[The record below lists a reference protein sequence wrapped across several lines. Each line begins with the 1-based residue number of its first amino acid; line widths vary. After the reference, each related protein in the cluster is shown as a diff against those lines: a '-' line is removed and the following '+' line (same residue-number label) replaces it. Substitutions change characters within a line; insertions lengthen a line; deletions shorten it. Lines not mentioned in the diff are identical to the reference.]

1 MFSEPSVQL
10 IVEEG
15 DLQHFNFGPSV
26 MRVSIFHNSIKN
38 ALGQTQ
44 PKMVCPADANLASKV
59 IFEGGAHSHII
70 AKLIYEKSSRFI
82 GLFG

>member
-1 MFSEPSVQL
+1 
-10 IVEEG
+10 
-15 DLQHFNFGPSV
+15 
-26 MRVSIFHNSIKN
+26 MRWDRDT
-38 ALGQTQ
+38 QTQ

>member
-1 MFSEPSVQL
+1 
-10 IVEEG
+10 
-15 DLQHFNFGPSV
+15 

-70 AKLIYEKSSRFI
+70 AKLICEKSSRFI

>member
-1 MFSEPSVQL
+1 MQL
-10 IVEEG
+10 KKVIYNISISDQV
-15 DLQHFNFGPSV
+15 V

>member
-1 MFSEPSVQL
+1 MSPFFTILSK
-10 IVEEG
+10 
-15 DLQHFNFGPSV
+15 
-26 MRVSIFHNSIKN
+26 MRWDRHT
-38 ALGQTQ
+38 QTQ